1 MLTVEMAKT
10 RLEGLMGAQFPLVFW
25 QGSGTVVDV
34 GESSLA
40 LQVRGKRADY
50 TWDRL
55 MNVLERLET
64 NHNVSVDELGGG
76 HDAVGLVSLTALL
89 EADDVDVVA
98 ETGMLRL
105 RGAHGVPVHQDAPA
119 LKPRSWALW
128 RRKLD
133 GN

>member
-10 RLEGLMGAQFPLVFW
+10 RLEGMKGAQFPLVFW
-25 QGSGTVVDV
+25 EGSGTVVDI
-34 GESSLA
+34 GESALA

-50 TWDRL
+50 TWGRLENVLDRL
-55 MNVLERLET
+55 GT

-76 HDAVGLVSLTALL
+76 HDAVGLVSLAALL
-89 EADDVDVVA
+89 VADDVEVA
-98 ETGMLRL
+98 AEIGMLRL
-105 RGAHGVPVHQDAPA
+105 RNAPGVPVHQDAPA
-119 LKPRSWALW
+119 LKPRNWALW

>member
-1 MLTVEMAKT
+1 MLTVQMAKT
-10 RLEGLMGAQFPLVFW
+10 RLEGLKGAQFPLVFW

-55 MNVLERLET
+55 MNVLDRLET

-89 EADDVDVVA
+89 EADDVDVAA

-105 RGAHGVPVHQDAPA
+105 RDARGVPVHQDAPA
-119 LKPRSWALW
+119 LKPRSWTLW